1 MNCHCCSNK
10 QFENCCQPIIEGR
23 KPAHTAE
30 ELMRSR
36 YSAYV
41 MADINYLMN
50 SHHPKTRPV
59 KERKSI
65 LRWTKSV
72 HWMKLEIINLKAG
85 QADDME
91 GWVKF
96 TAYFNDNGMM
106 NTIKENSFFIKENG
120 KWLYLSG
127 ELK

>member
-10 QFENCCQPIIEGR
+10 PFEACCQPIIEGQR
-23 KPAHTAE
+23 QADTAE

-36 YSAYV
+36 YTAFV
-41 MADINYLMN
+41 VADINYLMN

-72 HWMKLEIINLKAG
+72 KWIKLEVHQTKAG
-85 QADDME
+85 QINDTE
-91 GWVKF
+91 GWVQF
-96 TAYFNDNGMM
+96 TAYFIEDGKVD
-106 NTIKENSFFIKENG
+106 TIHENSYFTKENG
-120 KWLYLSG
+120 KWYY
-127 ELK
+127 KQNY